1 MKTVEMKTLPKKNR
15 EKVSEM
21 KTVEIPIF
29 FLGGGG
35 MDLTV
40 FISETFSL
48 RKPYHPLIS
57 QVSIS
62 KIYPLEGPIINGNL

>member
-29 FLGGGG
+29 WGG
-35 MDLTV
+35 V
-40 FISETFSL
+40 WI
-48 RKPYHPLIS
+48 
-57 QVSIS
+57 
-62 KIYPLEGPIINGNL
+62 

>member
-29 FLGGGG
+29 GGGG
-35 MDLTV
+35 YG
-40 FISETFSL
+40 FNSFHF
-48 RKPYHPLIS
+48 R
-57 QVSIS
+57 
-62 KIYPLEGPIINGNL
+62 NLLP

>member
-29 FLGGGG
+29 W
-35 MDLTV
+35 V
-40 FISETFSL
+40 VWI
-48 RKPYHPLIS
+48 
-57 QVSIS
+57 
-62 KIYPLEGPIINGNL
+62 

>member
-29 FLGGGG
+29 FWGGGYG
-35 MDLTV
+35 
-40 FISETFSL
+40 FNSFHF
-48 RKPYHPLIS
+48 RKLLP
-57 QVSIS
+57 
-62 KIYPLEGPIINGNL
+62 

>member
-29 FLGGGG
+29 WGG

-62 KIYPLEGPIINGNL
+62 KNYPLEGPIINGNL

>member
-29 FLGGGG
+29 LGGG

>member
-29 FLGGGG
+29 LGGG
-35 MDLTV
+35 V
-40 FISETFSL
+40 WI
-48 RKPYHPLIS
+48 
-57 QVSIS
+57 
-62 KIYPLEGPIINGNL
+62 